1 MFVNTVISRVRSV
14 DDSIACSCLHSVTQR
29 AQNTVFSAG
38 QRVSFTA
45 FYRFRLR
52 MGRRFKGGE
61 ASEDLFGTPDK
72 MFKRQGWDQ
81 TRKRTYTVHNV
92 VVGVGSREE
101 VCISTLIFNF
111 LSQYARPA
119 RQAGH
124 RSLLQIT
131 FVVKSSKKNFLSLES
146 KEEIF
151 LIIFIF
157 SSGKSCHIFG

>member
-1 MFVNTVISRVRSV
+1 
-14 DDSIACSCLHSVTQR
+14 
-29 AQNTVFSAG
+29 
-38 QRVSFTA
+38 
-45 FYRFRLR
+45 

-61 ASEDLFGTPDK
+61 ASEDLLDTPDK
-72 MFKRQGWDQ
+72 NVQKVGMGSD

-92 VVGVGSREE
+92 EVGVGSREE

-111 LSQYARPA
+111 LQPIRPA

-131 FVVKSSKKNFLSLES
+131 FVAKSSKKNFLSLES

-151 LIIFIF
+151 LIIFLF

>member
-1 MFVNTVISRVRSV
+1 
-14 DDSIACSCLHSVTQR
+14 
-29 AQNTVFSAG
+29 
-38 QRVSFTA
+38 
-45 FYRFRLR
+45 
-52 MGRRFKGGE
+52 MG
-61 ASEDLFGTPDK
+61 SD
-72 MFKRQGWDQ
+72 

-92 VVGVGSREE
+92 EVGVGSREE

-111 LSQYARPA
+111 LQPIRPA

-131 FVVKSSKKNFLSLES
+131 FVAKSSKKNFLSLES